1 MCFRVILNVTKSDSQ
16 TKAPNCFLFSL
27 TFLNGPG
34 VYHSESNKVL
44 KPSVLLKVQMLDF
57 LLLCWLQ
64 GCNGYLYTCWE
75 LQTVLQGGRLE
86 GARL

>member
-57 LLLCWLQ
+57 LLLLLAAGLQWLFV
-64 GCNGYLYTCWE
+64 YLLGAANCST
-75 LQTVLQGGRLE
+75 GR
-86 GARL
+86 